1 MKHKFL
7 ALILALAATL
17 CLCFGLVACD
27 KTGGGQ
33 TAGGGQTNETAGGE
47 TEKDTAGDETE
58 KDTAGDETEKDT
70 EEKGIAGTTFVFY
83 DITCEGMDEALL
95 QEYKQ
100 RNLSQKCTFND
111 DGTAVMTASAGG
123 ANLAYTLTYTVNGND
138 VTLTVTALTV
148 NGEASP
154 LHDPAP
160 TMQCTYDGTN
170 FVMLSPL
177 QDGSTLHLIMH
188 EKAAE

>member
-1 MKHKFL
+1 MKKFL
-7 ALILALAATL
+7 AILFAALM
-17 CLCFGLVACD
+17 CLALVACGESGTNGENGD
-27 KTGGGQ
+27 GQSSEQTGD
-33 TAGGGQTNETAGGE
+33 NN
-47 TEKDTAGDETE
+47 DGDE
-58 KDTAGDETEKDT
+58 KGDGLAGK
-70 EEKGIAGTTFVFY
+70 TFVVY
-83 DITCEGMDEALL
+83 DVECEGMDAALL

-123 ANLAYTLTYTVNGND
+123 ANLAYTLTYTVNGKD
-138 VTLTVTALTV
+138 VTLTVTSLTV

-154 LHDPAP
+154 LPDPAP

-177 QDGSTLHLIMH
+177 QDGSTLHLIMR
-188 EKAAE
+188 EKTA